1 MAGASGSGK
10 LEEMAK
16 ANRLQGEF
24 VRKIA
29 GLTILMAFAPTA
41 FAAGSYVEVWNPPEA
56 RASAPH
62 VKATHKALLH
72 RRGAMHAVKLYR
84 RRAPTPV
91 AKLATKTNPREN
103 VQAHAPDM
111 SQIPRQI
118 TPEGNV
124 LRVDSRSMSA
134 ELIR

>member
-1 MAGASGSGK
+1 
-10 LEEMAK
+10 
-16 ANRLQGEF
+16 

-29 GLTILMAFAPTA
+29 QLIVLMALAPTA
-41 FAAGSYVEVWNPPEA
+41 HAAGSYVEVWNPPEA
-56 RASAPH
+56 RAGAPH
-62 VKATHKALLH
+62 HFNTAHKAVLH
-72 RRGAMHAVKLYR
+72 RRGATHTIKLYT

-103 VQAHAPDM
+103 VPPHARDM
-111 SQIPRQI
+111 SEIPRQI

>member
-1 MAGASGSGK
+1 
-10 LEEMAK
+10 
-16 ANRLQGEF
+16 

-29 GLTILMAFAPTA
+29 QLIVLMALAPTA
-41 FAAGSYVEVWNPPEA
+41 YAAGSYVEVWNPPEA
-56 RASAPH
+56 RASAPR
-62 VKATHKALLH
+62 VKAAHKAVIH
-72 RRGAMHAVKLYR
+72 RRSAMHAIKLYT

-91 AKLATKTNPREN
+91 AKLATKTSPREN
-103 VQAHAPDM
+103 VPPHAPDM
-111 SQIPRQI
+111 SEIPRQR